1 MPRMLELGPQLGV
14 VIYLAIEGN
23 PHRTVL
29 VRHGLIGL
37 GRKVD
42 DPQAGVTEITDAIL
56 ALNDHTGVGIGSP
69 MAKTVQSVGRDFA
82 DKLASSTHDPKDP
95 AHGWT

>member
-1 MPRMLELGPQLGV
+1 MLELGPQLWV
-14 VIYLAIEGN
+14 VVYLAIEGN

-69 MAKTVQSVGRDFA
+69 MAKNVQSVGRDFA